1 MTTYFAR
8 IMDAQTG
15 SDASYEFNGP
25 PDLMS
30 RTGDEIV
37 SVFFDEVDEEVL
49 RDHIDWELN
58 AVLNNRER
66 RVVTAIGSLIPEKN
80 DPPIPF
86 LLMISD
92 HDSEDAVRPSMV
104 HGD

>member
-1 MTTYFAR
+1 MITYFAR
-8 IMDAQTG
+8 IMDAETG
-15 SDASYEFNGP
+15 SEAGYKFDGP

-30 RTGDEIV
+30 RTADEIV
-37 SVFFDEVDEEVL
+37 GTFFDELDREVL
-49 RDHIDWELN
+49 HDHLDWELN
-58 AVLNNRER
+58 AVMNNRDR

-92 HDSEDAVRPSMV
+92 HNANNFDRPPMV

>member
-1 MTTYFAR
+1 MITYFAR
-8 IMDAQTG
+8 IMDAETG
-15 SDASYEFNGP
+15 SEAGYKFDGP

-30 RTGDEIV
+30 RTADEIV
-37 SVFFDEVDEEVL
+37 GAFFDELDREVL
-49 RDHIDWELN
+49 HDHLDWELN
-58 AVLNNRER
+58 AVMNNRDR

-92 HDSEDAVRPSMV
+92 HQASDIDRPPMV